1 MRWAGRQ
8 SRRMSDQNNQQPGEE
23 SAGNNGRVKFQGIVE
38 TDDAREL
45 DTHSSDAISAIP
57 IAPPRRN
64 WNRASRQIWQF
75 TRLSAVLMFFVLAV
89 GWPVGAYWSHLDTYG
104 TSAGWFAT
112 YRSLLSPSLLMFTIF
127 VPALIVICG
136 YLLSHAYKMINA
148 AESIAG
154 AAREFIHP
162 DQSAVYNA
170 EAVGFAVRGQ
180 MAALNTGVDDALQR
194 LATVE
199 AMIRNHVEAIET
211 AGTTIE
217 TRTTGA
223 VDRVATERSRLI
235 ELTENLNTQADAF
248 ATAIAERA
256 QAGIEAIGSAD
267 DLSMK
272 AENLLEE
279 RLTRL
284 EAAAARALQSF
295 EALSVAIHGA
305 EESLQTST
313 SAIETSADKAK
324 VASEAATAASK
335 EAAENITR
343 DAEAIGAKAVEATT
357 AEAEKISAA
366 AAKALEDVSGKT
378 KSAVDAAAAEAKKAT
393 ASASKATDAAG
404 KTSEAAAKASA
415 EISKAG
421 AAVEKS
427 ASDALAMTEKTS
439 ATIEQ
444 RNKALAEAR
453 AALEKE
459 NQRLETLIGE
469 QRSRA
474 DRLADAIATQTE
486 RLSKLAE
493 AQLREQE
500 AAEKLV
506 EAQAAMQ
513 AAKPVEPQTA
523 APEKPQTPARDPSV
537 LNLAKAAQRKPAA
550 KTTKQSKAAPK
561 SDRLDQLAKDIA
573 ESRPKE
579 QPAKAAAPVK
589 KGAAHKT
596 KNKDGVSWREILDAT
611 DDADPLDL
619 AAASK
624 TPPATNGAA
633 TAQDNTENAI
643 RIIGDLQSFTLN
655 LETRLYGDPP
665 PALRERFD
673 RGDRNVFAN
682 RILRLNEADVK
693 RRIRMESGRDREF
706 ETGIHNFLQGFERLL
721 EDATTS
727 ETADEDL
734 EEYLSSPLGRVY
746 LLIGATV
753 GYFA

>member
-1 MRWAGRQ
+1 
-8 SRRMSDQNNQQPGEE
+8 MSDQNTTP
-23 SAGNNGRVKFQGIVE
+23 SSDDAANNGRVKFQGIVE
-38 TDDAREL
+38 TDEEREL
-45 DTHSSDAISAIP
+45 SANTGDAIPAIP

-64 WNRASRQIWQF
+64 WNRASRQIWQAS
-75 TRLSAVLMFFVLAV
+75 RLGAIMIFFAIAG
-89 GWPVGAYWSHLDTYG
+89 GWPVGAYWSHVNRFG
-104 TSAGWFAT
+104 TSSGWFDT
-112 YRSLLSPSLLMFTIF
+112 LSSTMSTGLMMFAIF
-127 VPALIVICG
+127 VPILVLLCG
-136 YLLSHAYKMINA
+136 YILSHAYKMLNA
-148 AESIAG
+148 AESIAS

-162 DQSAVYNA
+162 EQSAVYNA

-180 MAALNTGVDDALQR
+180 MTALNTGVDDALQR
-194 LATVE
+194 LASVE

-217 TRTTGA
+217 TKTTGA
-223 VDRVATERSRLI
+223 VDRVASERSRLI

-267 DLSMK
+267 DMSTK
-272 AENLLEE
+272 AESLLEE

-284 EAAAARALQSF
+284 ETAAARALQSF
-295 EALSVAIHGA
+295 EALSVALHGA

-313 SAIETSADKAK
+313 SAIETSADKARA
-324 VASEAATAASK
+324 ASEAASTASK
-335 EAAENITR
+335 EAADNISR
-343 DAEAIGAKAVEATT
+343 GAEAISAKAVETT
-357 AEAEKISAA
+357 VAEAEKISAA
-366 AAKALEDVSGKT
+366 AAKALEDVGGRT
-378 KSAVDAAAAEAKKAT
+378 KAAVDNAAEEAKKAT

-421 AAVEKS
+421 ATVEKS

-439 ATIEQ
+439 ATIEE

-513 AAKPVEPQTA
+513 TIKPVEPEPLA
-523 APEKPQTPARDPSV
+523 ARQKSAPSAQDASV
-537 LNLAKAAQRKPAA
+537 LNLGKVARRKPEI
-550 KTTKQSKAAPK
+550 KAETPK
-561 SDRLDQLAKDIA
+561 ASTSSDRLDQLAKDIA
-573 ESRPKE
+573 ANRPTEK
-579 QPAKAAAPVK
+579 PAKAAAPVK
-589 KGAAHKT
+589 KGATTKV
-596 KNKDGVSWREILDAT
+596 KNKDGVSWKEILDAT

-619 AAASK
+619 ATASK
-624 TPPATNGAA
+624 TPPATNGSAA
-633 TAQDNTENAI
+633 PQDDTANAI
-643 RIIGDLQSFTLN
+643 KIIGDLQSFTLN

-693 RRIRMESGRDREF
+693 RRIRMESGRDRDF
-706 ETGIHNFLQGFERLL
+706 ESGIHNFLQGFERLL

>member
-1 MRWAGRQ
+1 
-8 SRRMSDQNNQQPGEE
+8 MSDQDNQQPGQDV
-23 SAGNNGRVKFQGIVE
+23 ANGSRVKFQGIVE
-38 TDDAREL
+38 TDDPRAL
-45 DTHSSDAISAIP
+45 GAHADDAIPAIP
-57 IAPPRRN
+57 LAPPRRN
-64 WNRASRQIWQF
+64 WNRASRQIWQAA
-75 TRLSAVLMFFVLAV
+75 RLGAILIFFAIVG
-89 GWPVGAYWSHLDTYG
+89 GWPVGAFWSHSDLYG
-104 TSAGWFAT
+104 TSSGWLNTLASTMSIGLGMFAV
-112 YRSLLSPSLLMFTIF
+112 F
-127 VPALIVICG
+127 VPILILLCG
-136 YLLSHAYKMINA
+136 YILSHAYKMLNA
-148 AESIAG
+148 AESIAS

-194 LATVE
+194 LASVE

-223 VDRVATERSRLI
+223 VNRVASERSRLI

-248 ATAIAERA
+248 ATAIAQRA

-267 DLSMK
+267 DMSTK
-272 AENLLEE
+272 AEHLLEE

-284 EAAAARALQSF
+284 ETAAARALQSF

-305 EESLQTST
+305 EESLQSST

-324 VASEAATAASK
+324 AASEAASTASRQAT
-335 EAAENITR
+335 ENITR
-343 DAEAIGAKAVEATT
+343 ETEELGAKAIEATA
-357 AEAEKISAA
+357 AEAAKISAA

-378 KSAVDAAAAEAKKAT
+378 KFAVDSATEETKKAT
-393 ASASKATDAAG
+393 ASASKATDAAE
-404 KTSEAAAKASA
+404 KTSATAAKASA
-415 EISKAG
+415 EIAKAG
-421 AAVEKS
+421 AVVEKS

-444 RNKALAEAR
+444 RNKALADAR

-459 NQRLETLIGE
+459 NKRLETLIGE

-500 AAEKLV
+500 VAEKLV

-513 AAKPVEPQTA
+513 VVQPVEPE
-523 APEKPQTPARDPSV
+523 PPTPVKNPGPPAQQASV
-537 LNLAKAAQRKPAA
+537 LNLGKAGRRKPTA
-550 KTTKQSKAAPK
+550 KTPTPSATPN

-573 ESRPKE
+573 ASRPKE
-579 QPAKAAAPVK
+579 KPTKAPVASNAQK
-589 KGAAHKT
+589 SKS
-596 KNKDGVSWREILDAT
+596 KDGVSWREILDAT

-624 TPPATNGAA
+624 TPPAANGVAA
-633 TAQDNTENAI
+633 AQNDTANAI
-643 RIIGDLQSFTLN
+643 KIIGDLQSFTLN

-682 RILRLNEADVK
+682 RILRLNETDVK
-693 RRIRMESGRDREF
+693 RRIRTESGRDRDF
-706 ETGIHNFLQGFERLL
+706 ESGIHNFLQGFERLL

>member
-1 MRWAGRQ
+1 
-8 SRRMSDQNNQQPGEE
+8 MSDQDTTP
-23 SAGNNGRVKFQGIVE
+23 SSDDAANNGRVKFQGIVE

-45 DTHSSDAISAIP
+45 SANTGDAIPAIP

-75 TRLSAVLMFFVLAV
+75 TRLSAILMFFVLAV

-112 YRSLLSPSLLMFTIF
+112 YRSLLSPSLLMFTVF

-136 YLLSHAYKMINA
+136 YLLSHAYRMINA

-180 MAALNTGVDDALQR
+180 MTALNTGVDDALQR
-194 LATVE
+194 LASVE

-217 TRTTGA
+217 TKTTGA
-223 VDRVATERSRLI
+223 VDRVASERSRLI

-267 DLSMK
+267 DMSSK
-272 AENLLEE
+272 AESLLEE

-284 EAAAARALQSF
+284 ETAAARALQSF
-295 EALSVAIHGA
+295 EALSVALHGA

-313 SAIETSADKAK
+313 SAIETSADKARA
-324 VASEAATAASK
+324 ASEAASKASK
-335 EAAENITR
+335 EAAENISR
-343 DAEAIGAKAVEATT
+343 DAEAISAKAVKSTI

-366 AAKALEDVSGKT
+366 AAKALEDVGGKT
-378 KSAVDAAAAEAKKAT
+378 KAAVDSATAEAKKAT
-393 ASASKATDAAG
+393 ASATNATAAAG

-427 ASDALAMTEKTS
+427 TSDALAMTEKTS
-439 ATIEQ
+439 ATIEE

-513 AAKPVEPQTA
+513 TVKPVEPQPLSA
-523 APEKPQTPARDPSV
+523 TPAQDTRV
-537 LNLAKAAQRKPAA
+537 LNLGKAARRKPAA
-550 KTTKQSKAAPK
+550 QSPSTKSDAPK
-561 SDRLDQLAKDIA
+561 TPVNNDRLDQLAKDIA
-573 ESRPKE
+573 ATRPKE
-579 QPAKAAAPVK
+579 KPAKAAAPIK
-589 KGAAHKT
+589 KGATAKT
-596 KNKDGVSWREILDAT
+596 KNKDGVSWKEILDAT

-624 TPPATNGAA
+624 TPPATNGSAA
-633 TAQDNTENAI
+633 PQDDTANAI
-643 RIIGDLQSFTLN
+643 KIIGDLQSFTLN

-693 RRIRMESGRDREF
+693 RRIRMESGRDRDF
-706 ETGIHNFLQGFERLL
+706 ESGIHNFLQGFERLL